1 MAFPILKNAF
11 LSKFGT
17 LHNPMPWPHPEISK
31 IPYQNQ
37 PVYAVP
43 VQGFPFKKAQNL
55 S

>member
-1 MAFPILKNAF
+1 MAFTILKNAF
-11 LSKFGT
+11 STKFGT
-17 LHNPMPWPHPEISK
+17 LHNPMPRQHPEISK